1 MIASRAARF
10 LAYWATSLRRFSSL
24 LIRASF
30 AMIASI
36 LERELESRQQ
46 SLGFCVGFRG
56 RGDADV
62 HTPQSIDLVVF
73 DFRENDLFLDAH
85 VVITLAIKTLA
96 GDAAEVANTGQS
108 DRNEAIQE
116 FEHTR
121 TAQGHHATD
130 REAVTNL
137 EAGDRLASL
146 RGDRLLT
153 SNLLHV
159 ANGVLKNLLVSHGLT
174 DTHIQGNLGDARDF
188 HHRLVAEL
196 LGQLANDGV
205 FVNLLQTRHDCP
217 LCVHQFAVRL
227 EHANLAAIFQH
238 LDADSIGFLG
248 RRIEQRNIGE
258 MNRHILVNDATRNTL
273 NRVRLHVLFGTI
285 DTLNDDMLTIN
296 TAQHGAALAFVFTGN
311 DDDFVALANFFHHP
325 FLTALPAPATRSS

>member
-1 MIASRAARF
+1 MIASKAARF
-10 LAYWATSLRRFSSL
+10 LAYWATSLRRFSSR

-46 SLGFCVGFRG
+46 RLGFCVGFRG
-56 RGDADV
+56 RGDADI
-62 HTPQSIDLVVF
+62 HTPQSIDLVVL
-73 DFRENDLFLDAH
+73 DFRENDLFFDAH

-96 GDAAEVANTGQS
+96 RDATEVANTGQS

-121 TAQGHHATD
+121 AAQGHHTTD
-130 REAVTNL
+130 RVAITNL
-137 EAGDRLASL
+137 EAGDRLTSL
-146 RGDRLLT
+146 RGHRLLT
-153 SNLLHV
+153 GDLLHV
-159 ANGVLKNLLVSHGLT
+159 ANGVLENFLVSHRLT
-174 DTHIQGNLGDARDF
+174 DTHIQGDLRDARDL
-188 HHRLVAEL
+188 HHRLVTKL
-196 LGQLANDGV
+196 LGQFANDSI

-238 LDADSIGFLG
+238 LEADSIGFLG

-258 MNRHILVNDATRNTL
+258 MNRHIFVNDATHHTL
-273 NRVRLHVLFGTI
+273 DRVRLYVLFCTADTFDDNMLVI
-285 DTLNDDMLTIN
+285 D
-296 TAQHGAALAFVFTGN
+296 TAQHGTALAFVFTGN